1 MVLDA
6 ERVRFAVE
14 YLTRVANDFGSTNMF
29 FVKNCSLLFRAI
41 PQPHA
46 NERFYPGSIWQPNLW
61 QPLDGSIWQPNVWQ
75 PLDGDSVMSF
85 ETEELGH
92 FRGRDPVSAYPLIR
106 LTRYYAFHGRTGSQ
120 NFIRTT
126 SDTFPEPL
134 KFLERLLASLV
145 RLVFLV
151 RVFEHSDVSIQD
163 WPLYEIGVQVEIY
176 DLTSSERVKRGVKR
190 AWLIG
195 ETLALETGSFVS
207 HSFSLHSFIHSFIH
221 GDPVFDHCEEKRR
234 EERELHL

>member
-14 YLTRVANDFGSTNMF
+14 YVTRVANDFGSTNMF

-46 NERFYPGSIWQPNLW
+46 NERWSPGSIWHPTASLA
-61 QPLDGSIWQPNVWQ
+61 S
-75 PLDGDSVMSF
+75 DSVMSF

-106 LTRYYAFHGRTGSQ
+106 LTRYYVFHCRTDCQTFGWT
-120 NFIRTT
+120 NLEM
-126 SDTFPEPL
+126 FPEPDT
-134 KFLERLLASLV
+134 FLERLLASLV

-163 WPLYEIGVQVEIY
+163 WPTYEIGVEVQIY

-221 GDPVFDHCEEKRR
+221 GDSVFDHCEEKRR